1 MAGIVDVAREAGVS
15 TATVSRALSGKDYVS
30 QETKTLVQEV
40 AERLGYVPSASAYTL
55 VTGRTK
61 NIGVVVPYVDR
72 WFFSTALETVDR
84 ELVKAGYDVTLYNLS
99 SGDDHRNSVFSRSL
113 PRKRVDAVMCISVK
127 MTDDEIASLAK
138 VNKPIVALGGPI
150 AGAKSIKIN
159 DTSAGRLATDHLLT
173 MGHTNIAMIGQNEK
187 DDKLFNVFN
196 ERRDGYE
203 TALQL
208 AGIQPRAGWYKA
220 VSKYAISEGYSA
232 AKQLLGD
239 PHNAPT
245 AIFASSDELAVGA
258 MLAAKDMGLKVP
270 QDVSIVGV
278 DNHELADFFG
288 ITTIDQNVTGQA
300 ELLVKTMLQLL
311 DDPEHAVN
319 DVVEWPIQLI
329 VRGSTTKA
337 KTLP

>member
-1 MAGIVDVAREAGVS
+1 
-15 TATVSRALSGKDYVS
+15 
-30 QETKTLVQEV
+30 
-40 AERLGYVPSASAYTL
+40 
-55 VTGRTK
+55 
-61 NIGVVVPYVDR
+61 VDR

-99 SGDDHRNSVFSRSL
+99 SGDDHRNSVFTKSL
-113 PRKRVDAVMCISVK
+113 ARKRVDAVMCISVK
-127 MTDDEIASLAK
+127 MTDDEIAAITK

-150 AGAKSIKIN
+150 AGAKSIKID
-159 DTSAGRLATDHLLT
+159 DTAAGRLATDHLLA

-187 DDKLFNVFN
+187 DDKVFNVFN

-203 TALQL
+203 TALKL
-208 AGIQPRAGWYKA
+208 AGILPRDGWYKA

-245 AIFASSDELAVGA
+245 AICASSDELAVGA
-258 MLAAKDMGLKVP
+258 MLAAKDLGLDVP
-270 QDVSIVGV
+270 EDISIIGV

-300 ELLVKTMLQLL
+300 ELLVQTLL
-311 DDPEHAVN
+311 RVLNNPDDKSPLVT
-319 DVVEWPIQLI
+319 DWPIELV
-329 VRGSTTKA
+329 VRSSTTRVKA
-337 KTLP
+337 KD